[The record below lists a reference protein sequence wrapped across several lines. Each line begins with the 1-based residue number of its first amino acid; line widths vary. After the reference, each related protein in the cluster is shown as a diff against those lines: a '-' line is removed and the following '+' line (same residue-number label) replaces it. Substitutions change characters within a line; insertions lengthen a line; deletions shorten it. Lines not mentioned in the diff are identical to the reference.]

1 MFNSGPLKSHWKNPH
16 KMNPAA
22 RRLESHWEASKSQ
35 KTTKESH
42 RKNNDLWKNR
52 NTRTL
57 SFQLCVNSSAVS
69 QSKCQKRPPPTTQ
82 VRWVYKLG
90 ESSKLS
96 RLVIVSFL
104 TSWRAKPCSWIDA
117 GLTLFVC
124 STISWWTRRWLIAR
138 VANLIGHASRW
149 TTFSSNLGWYWCVG
163 LLMSSCITYD
173 RRWAVFVDVWFY
185 HLKITSL
192 RSELARA
199 CTFVTFVLAP
209 GSWASRQNG

>member
-42 RKNNDLWKNR
+42 RKNHDLWKNR

-104 TSWRAKPCSWIDA
+104 TSWRAIFSPATSWSWILNADK
-117 GLTLFVC
+117 LKTLIMNLFVYSHQEEGCGDQAVSLASLSFSAWC
-124 STISWWTRRWLIAR
+124 SFGSPR
-138 VANLIGHASRW
+138 S
-149 TTFSSNLGWYWCVG
+149 
-163 LLMSSCITYD
+163 
-173 RRWAVFVDVWFY
+173 
-185 HLKITSL
+185 LKICPRRL
-192 RSELARA
+192 CE
-199 CTFVTFVLAP
+199 
-209 GSWASRQNG
+209 